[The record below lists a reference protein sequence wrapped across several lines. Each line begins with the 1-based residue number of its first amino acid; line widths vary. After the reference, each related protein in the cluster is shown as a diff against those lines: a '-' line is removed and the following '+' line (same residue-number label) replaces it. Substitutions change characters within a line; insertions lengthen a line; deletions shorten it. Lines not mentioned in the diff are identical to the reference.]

1 MDYRN
6 AKRISNNRI
15 DCEIDHPF
23 YGWIPFTCDP
33 MDVGAEFNVL
43 ELHAQMDADPDT
55 VAYVP
60 PTQEELDA
68 ILAADIRAQRDR
80 ILVTEVDPLVSNQFR
95 WDDLAPEAQAALKDY
110 RRELLDV
117 PQQDGFPQNVIWPV
131 NPQDT
136 GAPDGNE

>member
-1 MDYRN
+1 MNYRN
-6 AKRISNNRI
+6 AQRIGNNRI
-15 DCEIDHPF
+15 DCEIDHPV

-55 VAYVP
+55 AAYVP
-60 PTQEELDA
+60 PTQKELDA

-80 ILVTEVDPLVSNQFR
+80 ILVTVVDPLVSNQFR
-95 WDDLAPEAQAALKDY
+95 WDDLTPEAQAALKNY
-110 RRELLDV
+110 RRALLDV
-117 PQQDGFPQNVIWPV
+117 PQQDGFPQNVVWPV

-136 GAPDGNE
+136 GTSDGNE

>member
-1 MDYRN
+1 MNYRN
-6 AKRISNNRI
+6 AKRIVNNCI
-15 DCEIDHPF
+15 DCEIDHPV

-55 VAYVP
+55 AAYVP
-60 PTQEELDA
+60 PTQKELDA

-80 ILVTEVDPLVSNQFR
+80 ILINVVDPLVSNQFR
-95 WDDLAPEAQAALKDY
+95 WDDLTPEAQAALKDY
-110 RRELLDV
+110 RRALLDV
-117 PQQDGFPQNVIWPV
+117 PQQDGFPQNVVWPV

-136 GAPDGNE
+136 GTSDGNE

>member
-1 MDYRN
+1 MNYRN
-6 AKRISNNRI
+6 AQRIGNNRI
-15 DCEIDHPF
+15 DCEIDHPV

-33 MDVGAEFNVL
+33 MDTGAEFNVL

-55 VAYVP
+55 AAYVP

-80 ILVTEVDPLVSNQFR
+80 ILVTVVDPLVSNQFR
-95 WDDLAPEAQAALKDY
+95 WDDLTPEAQAALKNY
-110 RRELLDV
+110 RRALLDV
-117 PQQDGFPQNVIWPV
+117 PQQDGFPQNVVWPV

-136 GAPDGNE
+136 GTSDGNE